1 MTYPMPT
8 DTAHVRIESRQY
20 RLLNIDLGEGVPR
33 SSLKV
38 GALILAPWVAL
49 MWLLGVP
56 VLPAPWLFCWAL
68 PPLLLIGR
76 CVRRDHSGRVGLAG
90 LLDAV
95 AFRTQRHRHRI
106 LNAETARPD
115 AGEVLTAEFLI
126 LEPPSVLERGSA
138 AA

>member
-38 GALILAPWVAL
+38 GALIFTPWLAL
-49 MWLLGVP
+49 MGLLGVP
-56 VLPAPWLFCWAL
+56 VLPAPWLFVWAL
-68 PPLLLIGR
+68 PPMLLIGR
-76 CVRRDHSGRVGLAG
+76 CVRRDHSGRVGLAAI
-90 LLDAV
+90 LDAV
-95 AFRTQRHRHRI
+95 AFGTQRHRHRI
-106 LNAETARPD
+106 INAETTRPD
-115 AGEVLTAEFLI
+115 HGEVITAEFL
-126 LEPPSVLERGSA
+126 VLDPRRSA

>member
-38 GALILAPWVAL
+38 GALIFVPWLAL
-49 MWLLGVP
+49 MWLLRVP
-56 VLPAPWLFCWAL
+56 VLPAPWLFLWAL
-68 PPLLLIGR
+68 PPLLLIGK
-76 CVRRDHSGRVGLAG
+76 CVRRDHSGRVGLAAMLD
-90 LLDAV
+90 LL

-106 LNAETARPD
+106 INAETARPD
-115 AGEVLTAEFLI
+115 RGEVIEAEFLV
-126 LEPPSVLERGSA
+126 LDREPA
-138 AA
+138 A